1 MISKYS
7 TQNIG
12 LKLAG
17 ALLVYHGELSV
28 NDIRAMPFFSGS
40 DESELV
46 IKALETSFKTE
57 RYTRKVT
64 SQPIPQWEDVI
75 RLKE

>member
-1 MISKYS
+1 MTSRYR

-12 LKLAG
+12 LKLAS

-28 NDIRAMPFFSGS
+28 KDIRAMPFFTL
-40 DESELV
+40 DESEVV
-46 IKALETSFKTE
+46 IKALETTFNTE

-64 SQPIPQWEDVI
+64 AQPIPQWEDVI
-75 RLKE
+75 RLKK

>member
-1 MISKYS
+1 MASKYS

-17 ALLVYHGELSV
+17 ALLMYNGELSV

-75 RLKE
+75 RLKK

>member
-1 MISKYS
+1 MTSKYS

-17 ALLVYHGELSV
+17 ALLMYNGELSV
-28 NDIRAMPFFSGS
+28 NDIRAMPFFSSS

-75 RLKE
+75 RLKK

>member
-1 MISKYS
+1 MTSKYS

-28 NDIRAMPFFSGS
+28 NDIRAMPFFSSS
-40 DESELV
+40 DELELV
-46 IKALETSFKTE
+46 IKVLETSFKTE

-75 RLKE
+75 RLKK